1 MSEPPFEPEAP
12 VSQFGAFLAARH
24 RANLERSAENM
35 TAASM
40 AAHQQDHAHVTS
52 GQAGIFGAGVTGHQ
66 QAADVAARPA
76 RVGDGSG
83 NGRDLEAW
91 GGFDWESHGAGA
103 SGPVPAR
110 VYASQ
115 LGQQSQGE
123 MVSPLLRHLRGEQ

>member
-1 MSEPPFEPEAP
+1 MSESFNEPEVP
-12 VSQFGAFLAARH
+12 VSSYGAQRRAAWMAQLQ
-24 RANLERSAENM
+24 ANSEMGSQ
-35 TAASM
+35 AAM

-52 GQAGIFGAGVTGHQ
+52 GQAGIFGPGVTGQQ

-76 RVGDGSG
+76 RVGDGN

-91 GGFDWESHGAGA
+91 GGFDFESHGAGA

-115 LGQQSQGE
+115 LGQQSPGE
-123 MVSPLLRHLRGEQ
+123 MMSPLKRHELGL